1 MKRYIKRIIILS
13 VQTIAPLFFTYF
25 IFAIAVESYKNDS
38 AFRSDIMKDY
48 YQPMISQEQKCENLN
63 TDLYKNYSDT
73 YASYNLMLNQ
83 YNGFREGNAVK
94 LTEEYK
100 VFLSGLLE
108 ENLALHKKSDKL
120 KNELLSCQQDLY
132 QKYKSIAII
141 TGNYDKLKTIF
152 KNHNNTKN
160 KLNQER
166 VSYIKSKMNGITVD
180 KYYGTINA
188 FFGMNDP
195 DKEQES
201 VKFTDEMLAQY
212 ASPLTNMFL
221 FLSSNEKAFLNNE
234 QKTAIEVNSLIEKEI
249 SDRYRRSW
257 FSRLLF

>member
-1 MKRYIKRIIILS
+1 
-13 VQTIAPLFFTYF
+13 
-25 IFAIAVESYKNDS
+25 
-38 AFRSDIMKDY
+38 MKDY

-108 ENLALHKKSDKL
+108 ENLALHKKSEKL
-120 KNELLSCQQDLY
+120 KNELFSCQQDLY

-152 KNHNNTKN
+152 KNHNDAKN

-166 VSYIKSKMNGITVD
+166 VTYIKSKMNGI
-180 KYYGTINA
+180 
-188 FFGMNDP
+188 
-195 DKEQES
+195 
-201 VKFTDEMLAQY
+201 
-212 ASPLTNMFL
+212 
-221 FLSSNEKAFLNNE
+221 
-234 QKTAIEVNSLIEKEI
+234 
-249 SDRYRRSW
+249 
-257 FSRLLF
+257 